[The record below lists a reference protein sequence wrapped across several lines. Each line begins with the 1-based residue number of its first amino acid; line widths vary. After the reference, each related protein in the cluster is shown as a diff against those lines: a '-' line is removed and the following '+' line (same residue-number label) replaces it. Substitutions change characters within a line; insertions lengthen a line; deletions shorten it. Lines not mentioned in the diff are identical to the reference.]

1 VEINR
6 NQYMMFGTIVLLLG
20 LQLRYVETFV
30 LNERAT
36 EFLAERTG
44 GGTNSATALLTG
56 ASGPGYRREIQPP
69 RWCGWCLISIGGI
82 LVLHSFALKRPG
94 G

>member
-1 VEINR
+1 
-6 NQYMMFGTIVLLLG
+6 MFGTIILVLG
-20 LQLRYVETFV
+20 LQLRYVEAFV

-44 GGTNSATALLTG
+44 GGTASAASLLTV
-56 ASGPGYRREIQPP
+56 ASNPSYRREIRPP